1 VKSPQRVLIVDD
13 HPILLR
19 GLRATLEGEQWVG
32 EVVEAMTVA
41 AAVKEAVASKPD
53 LVVMDVR
60 LPDGNGI
67 EATRRILRVRP
78 EATVLILTMD
88 GDHDLV
94 AQALEAGA
102 HGFLLKDLDASDL
115 AASLR
120 AVAGGSV
127 VLGPNVEPALTSSQG
142 GGARRP
148 PPLDRLTDRE
158 LEVLSLL
165 AASATTARIAR
176 DLGVTEKT
184 VRNQLT
190 AIFGK
195 LGVADRVQAALLA
208 QRLGLMR

>member
-1 VKSPQRVLIVDD
+1 MKAPQRVLIVDD

-19 GLRATLEGEQWVG
+19 GLRATLEGEPWVG
-32 EVVEAMTVA
+32 EVVQATTVA
-41 AAVKEAVASKPD
+41 SAVKEAVTRKPD

-60 LPDGNGI
+60 LPDGDGI
-67 EATRRILRVRP
+67 EATRRILRVLP

-88 GDHDLV
+88 GDNDLV
-94 AQALEAGA
+94 AQALDAGA

-127 VLGPNVEPALTSSQG
+127 VLGPNVEPTLTTSPRG
-142 GGARRP
+142 GPRRL

-158 LEVLSLL
+158 LQVLSLL
-165 AASATTARIAR
+165 AASATTARIAHE
-176 DLGVTEKT
+176 LGVTEKT

-190 AIFGK
+190 AIFSK

-208 QRLGLMR
+208 HRLGLMS